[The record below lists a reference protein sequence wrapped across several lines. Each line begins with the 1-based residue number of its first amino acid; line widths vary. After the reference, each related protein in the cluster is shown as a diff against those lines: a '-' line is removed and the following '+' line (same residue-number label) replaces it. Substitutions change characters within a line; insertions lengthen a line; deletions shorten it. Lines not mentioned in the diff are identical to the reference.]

1 MTELTEKPIES
12 ISPENNIPKES
23 ISSEDDAPK
32 SGDLESVDSV
42 DSSHVYLG
50 QKAYNEYIKQAYE
63 LTEGGVNVEEVDNFL
78 DRSIALL
85 DKVKEPASREAIWLR
100 VAEVFGSVAMEALTS
115 SYEEYTRLKEYLKQ
129 YTPEKRFL
137 LMKCLVLSQNS
148 PSKVEWERQHE
159 DNPGSLLAA
168 EAWLISILS

>member
-32 SGDLESVDSV
+32 SGDLESVDS
-42 DSSHVYLG
+42 SHIYLG
-50 QKAYNEYIKQAYE
+50 QDAYNEYIKQAYE

-78 DRSIALL
+78 DRSIKLL

-100 VAEVFGSVAMEALTS
+100 VSEVFGSVAMEALTS
-115 SYEEYTRLKEYLKQ
+115 SLEEYTRLKRHLEQ
-129 YTPEKRFL
+129 YTDEQKFF